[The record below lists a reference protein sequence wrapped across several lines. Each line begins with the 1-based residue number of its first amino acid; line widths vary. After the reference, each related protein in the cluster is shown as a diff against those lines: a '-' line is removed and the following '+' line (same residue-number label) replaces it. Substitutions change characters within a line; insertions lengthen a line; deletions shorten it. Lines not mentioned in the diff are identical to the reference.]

1 MSKLSETDQV
11 GIDLIEMRTRIT
23 MFVLWTHGHSV
34 ASIAARMKRRES
46 DTKNWITAGCPL
58 VHIGKS
64 LEPADSVLVTSVTTP
79 ADEIMRR

>member
-34 ASIAARMKRRES
+34 ASIAALSGMKRRDLP

-58 VHIGKS
+58 VHIVKCVG
-64 LEPADSVLVTSVTTP
+64 TC
-79 ADEIMRR
+79 